1 MSCCLSHLIL
11 LTFILGSS
19 WANILSILSTFAPHF
34 KYIVLLCHQLHLG
47 VLSKHIADPSASH
60 IYEYIQ
66 FCHSFYSQ
74 DNDVAQR
81 RWQHCCSLVV
91 ICLEVSHS
99 WRRVMSDS
107 IACQLCHI
115 FFLWLYIL
123 WLCFHH
129 FLLIMLLRAFCTDS
143 SGLLLILAMNLSF
156 VISNDYLE
164 GGTTVPLQ
172 LCIKK
177 NCLINQKWIV
187 YFKMTP
193 NCILCLFGKVS
204 KLCMCFSVN

>member
-47 VLSKHIADPSASH
+47 VLSKHIANPSASH

-74 DNDVAQR
+74 DNDVA
-81 RWQHCCSLVV
+81 
-91 ICLEVSHS
+91 
-99 WRRVMSDS
+99 
-107 IACQLCHI
+107 
-115 FFLWLYIL
+115 
-123 WLCFHH
+123 
-129 FLLIMLLRAFCTDS
+129 T
-143 SGLLLILAMNLSF
+143 LLLLGCYLSGSKPLMEKSYVGFHCLSALSHLFPLTIYF
-156 VISNDYLE
+156 VIMFSSFFADYVTKSFLYWQFLFVIDFSHE
-164 GGTTVPLQ
+164 SEFCNKQWSFGRWYYCSSPVVY
-172 LCIKK
+172 KK
-177 NCLINQKWIV
+177 FFFLINQKWIV